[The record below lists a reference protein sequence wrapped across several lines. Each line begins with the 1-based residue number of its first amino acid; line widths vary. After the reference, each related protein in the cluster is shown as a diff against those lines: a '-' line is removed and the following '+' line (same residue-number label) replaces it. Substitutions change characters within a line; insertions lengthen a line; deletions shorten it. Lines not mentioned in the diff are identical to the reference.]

1 VLVEV
6 VAHAREAAPAECCGL
21 LLGVESRITDAIRIR
36 NVADSPTRYQLDPAE
51 HIAARRQARERGLD
65 VVGFYH
71 SHPDSPATPSAT
83 DVSEA
88 EYPGHAYLIVGLG
101 VEPADVRLFR
111 WDGRRFE
118 QLELEEADAKV
129 R

>member
-1 VLVEV
+1 MLVDV
-6 VAHAREAAPAECCGL
+6 VAHARDAAPAECCGL
-21 LLGVESRITDAIRIR
+21 LLGAGNRITHAIRIR
-36 NVADSPTRYQLDPAE
+36 NVAHSSTRYQLDPAE

-71 SHPDSPATPSAT
+71 SHPHSPATPSDT

-111 WDGRRFE
+111 WDGRGFE
-118 QLELEEADAKV
+118 QLELEETDAKA